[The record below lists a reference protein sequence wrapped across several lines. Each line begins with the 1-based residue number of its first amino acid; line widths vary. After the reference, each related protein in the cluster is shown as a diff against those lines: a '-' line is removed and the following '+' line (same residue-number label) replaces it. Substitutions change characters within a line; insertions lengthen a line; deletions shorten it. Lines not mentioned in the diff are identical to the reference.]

1 MNLDRSSSTPL
12 YIQLK
17 DLLSNK
23 IKTGELTPEQQIPS
37 ERELGQEYNVSR
49 ITVRQAIN
57 LAVNEGLLY
66 RSHGKG
72 TFVASPTIKQ
82 ELTKINSF
90 QSTLTQQCLVA
101 STEIVKADTVLTDFQ
116 LSTLLHT
123 KMMDKVAN
131 LQLIGYGDMLP
142 IVFYDSFFPMDV
154 GEQIIKAARLEK
166 EHDRPFST
174 LDLYGKIPDITPTH
188 MEQTFEAV
196 LSDEYISSFLRL
208 KKTAPIFKVTSIF
221 YAGNQPI
228 EYRTA
233 YYKGDKYKFFITRT
247 TS

>member
-1 MNLDRSSSTPL
+1 MNLDRNSSTPL

-17 DLLSNK
+17 DLISNK
-23 IKTGELTPEQQIPS
+23 IKAGELKPEQQIPS
-37 ERELGQEYNVSR
+37 ERDLGQEYNVSR

-82 ELTKINSF
+82 ELTKISSF
-90 QSTLTQQCLVA
+90 QSTLTRQGLVA
-101 STEIVKADTVLTDFQ
+101 STEIVKADTVLTDFH
-116 LSTLLHT
+116 LSTLLQ
-123 KMMDKVAN
+123 KNMMDKVAN
-131 LQLIGYGDMLP
+131 LQLIGYGDKLP
-142 IVFYDSFFPMDV
+142 IVFYDSFFPIDV
-154 GEQIIKAARLEK
+154 GEQMIEAARLEK
-166 EHDRPFST
+166 EQGRPFST
-174 LDLYGKIPDITPTH
+174 LDLYEKIPHITSTH

-196 LSDEYISSFLRL
+196 LSDDYIASYLRL
-208 KKTAPIFKVTSIF
+208 KETAPIFKVTSIF
-221 YAGNQPI
+221 YADNQPI

-247 TS
+247 MS